1 MKKAKQNMF
10 FYRIAQL
17 ACGTVGLFSFR
28 PRILRNEIK
37 GKKGP
42 FVVIA
47 NHQAVYDFVNLICA
61 TAKPMTFVIS
71 QSFYRTLPVRGVL
84 DRIGVIPKQQFQ
96 TTLTDIH
103 RMKKTIEDGGIL
115 VVYPAGLMCEDGLS
129 TPLPAATYKFL
140 KWMKADIYV
149 ARTIGTY
156 LAMPKWAKKKNRP
169 GRTYMDIYKLFS
181 REELE
186 AASDEAVKEATEAAL
201 SFDAY
206 EDQEEWRV
214 KYRGGDNIEGLENVL
229 YACPHCGAEFTV
241 RAETKTTLRCS
252 ACGYAQR
259 ADKLGFLHR
268 VGEIGEEIRHPSKW
282 ARRIFEGVREKIA
295 RGEDLALSAETEIQQ
310 IDAKKCRFAPAG
322 EGTVSLTEKGF
333 RLVGKIGGEDADLT
347 IPITHFASLPFAP
360 GKYFEIQHG
369 EEIYRCVLR
378 DGKPVMKFINAVKAY
393 YERGL
398 AMQRE
403 AHAIHI

>member
-1 MKKAKQNMF
+1 MF
-10 FYRIAQL
+10 FYRIAQF

-28 PRILRNEIK
+28 PKILRNEIK

-71 QSFYRTLPVRGVL
+71 QSFYKTLPVRGIL
-84 DRIGVIPKQQFQ
+84 DQIGVIPKQQFQ
-96 TTLTDIH
+96 TSLSDIH
-103 RMKKTIEDGGIL
+103 RMRKTIEDGRIL

-140 KWMKADIYV
+140 KWMRADVYV

-156 LAMPKWAKKKNRP
+156 LAMPKWAKKNRP

-186 AASDEAVKEATEAAL
+186 QADDQTIKEATEKAL

-206 EDQEEWRV
+206 EDQEIWRV
-214 KYRGGDNIEGLENVL
+214 RYKGGDNVEGLENVL
-229 YACPHCGAEFTV
+229 YACPHCGAEFSI
-241 RAETKTTLRCS
+241 RAENKTTLRCS
-252 ACGYAQR
+252 ACGYAQT

-282 ARRIFEGVREKIA
+282 AKKIFEDMKSRIA
-295 RGEDLALSAETEIQQ
+295 RGDALDLSAEAEIQR
-310 IDAKKCRFAPAG
+310 IDEKKFKFTPAG
-322 EGTVSLTEKGF
+322 EGTVSLSEKGF
-333 RLVGKIGGEDADLT
+333 RIVGNIGGEDADLS
-347 IPITHFASLPFAP
+347 IPITHFASLPFSP
-360 GKYFEIQHG
+360 GRYFEIQHG
-369 EEIYRCVLR
+369 KESYRCVLR
-378 DGKPVMKFINAVKAY
+378 DGKTVMKFVNAVKAY
-393 YERGL
+393 YEQGIAAQRGAL
-398 AMQRE
+398 MGAKC
-403 AHAIHI
+403 